1 VIGGL
6 FVHAQIPALVNGAG
20 QPNIG
25 ASSADEWAIRALA
38 RLIAGGLLAL
48 ILSTLNLFKD
58 EHINK

>member
-25 ASSADEWAIRALA
+25 ASSADEWAMRALA
-38 RLIAGGLLAL
+38 GFIAGGLLAL